1 MIIFEFNLRNRRALT
16 LIEVVV
22 SLVILLIVLL
32 TYASGDQAKKTILK
46 SLTHQTF
53 YNRLA
58 NVQLERVITFIHNGR
73 QLTKEYYSS
82 AKTDVTSKGGDGLED
97 FKDFTEVFSYEGVSG
112 NLDEYDKD
120 KTPNIPLLQ
129 LEVRGTDEGDNNY
142 HNGGDD
148 RERFLAFPY
157 PKELSEKS
165 KYNPST
171 LWTSPHS
178 KSGTFHHI
186 TPKLNEDVGGQRR
199 YRGVLPLVSEEFVTK
214 SASGEL
220 NELGF
225 DGASALAAGDVQL
238 SAGTSL
244 FLDPTEIGKWENER
258 IRRYIYYRK
267 IREGNIVFR
276 NNVRGIGTEQDE
288 SVITH
293 ANQTKNKLVTTDVDN
308 LYIQSLND
316 WNLVDG
322 SSNGGEVKGIKGT
335 AYPKN
340 VGGAG
345 AHSIYIMVIVRSI
358 DLDEIDSSTPASM
371 SDEDFL
377 NLSEVK
383 AVACGIAAPTYGKNL
398 LKSIELSY
406 HRYGFARVPGTKL
419 YRQ

>member
-1 MIIFEFNLRNRRALT
+1 MIIFDFNLRNRRALT

-58 NVQLERVITFIHNGR
+58 NVQLERVITFIHNGK
-73 QLTKEYYSS
+73 QLSKNFYSS
-82 AKTDVTSKGGDGLED
+82 NKEDVTTGDFLS
-97 FKDFTEVFSYEGVSG
+97 FTEVFSYEGVSG
-112 NLDEYDKD
+112 NLDEFNATN
-120 KTPNIPLLQ
+120 TPNIPLLQ
-129 LEVRGTDEGDNNY
+129 LEVRGTDIGDDDY

-157 PKELSEKS
+157 PNELRQKS
-165 KYNPST
+165 LYNPST

-186 TPKLNEDVGGQRR
+186 TPKLNEDDGGFRR
-199 YRGVLPLVSEEFVTK
+199 YRAVLPLVSEEFVTI
-214 SASGEL
+214 SASGER

-225 DGASALAAGDVQL
+225 QGGSALAADDVQL

-244 FLDPTEIGKWENER
+244 FLNPTQIGKWENER
-258 IRRYIYYRK
+258 IRRYVYYRK

-276 NNVRGIGTEQDE
+276 NNVRGKGTDQSEGDL
-288 SVITH
+288 TH
-293 ANQTKNKLVTTDVDN
+293 ANQIKNKLVTTDVDN

-322 SSNGGEVKGIKGT
+322 SSNDGQVTGIEGT
-335 AYPKN
+335 AYPTT

-358 DLDEIDSSTPASM
+358 DLDEIDDSTPASM

-406 HRYGFARVPGTKL
+406 HRYGFARIPGTKL

>member
-58 NVQLERVITFIHNGR
+58 NVQLERVITFIHNGK
-73 QLTKEYYSS
+73 QLSKNFYSS
-82 AKTDVTSKGGDGLED
+82 SKEDVTTGDFLS
-97 FKDFTEVFSYEGVSG
+97 FTEVFSFEGVEG
-112 NLDEYDKD
+112 NLDEYDKK

-129 LEVRGTDEGDNNY
+129 LEVRGTDIGDDNY

-225 DGASALAAGDVQL
+225 DGASALDAGDVQL

-244 FLDPTEIGKWENER
+244 FLDPTQIGKWENER
-258 IRRYIYYRK
+258 IRRYVYYRK

-276 NNVRGIGTEQDE
+276 SNVRGIGTKQDE
-288 SVITH
+288 TSTAH
-293 ANQTKNKLVTTDVDN
+293 ANQTNNVLVTTDVDN

-316 WNLVDG
+316 WDLEDG
-322 SSNGGEVKGIKGT
+322 SSNGGEVEDIKGT
-335 AYPKN
+335 AYPKT

-398 LKSIELSY
+398 LKSMELSY